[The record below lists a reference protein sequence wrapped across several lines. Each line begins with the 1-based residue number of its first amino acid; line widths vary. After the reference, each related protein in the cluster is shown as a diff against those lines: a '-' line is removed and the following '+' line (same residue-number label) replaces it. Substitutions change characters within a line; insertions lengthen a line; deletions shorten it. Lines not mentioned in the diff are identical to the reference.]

1 MDRGPAV
8 GRTQGTPSGLAARA
22 GCPGRRAQA
31 DPRHSVGQVGP
42 ARAPPSL
49 RRPGKTAGCQCAK
62 QRQADASYC
71 STNKNS
77 APQARRPL
85 WSNHFETGG
94 DPWTHAF
101 WPPKQRHNH
110 PHTPSGLTRPT
121 RPVDH
126 PTGPLRPSTPPG
138 PLPWAPLGLGLI
150 RLRAWAPP
158 GPLRFLVFV
167 FLFFFWLQIQET

>member
-1 MDRGPAV
+1 MNSRVVGAPLVWGP
-8 GRTQGTPSGLAARA
+8 
-22 GCPGRRAQA
+22 
-31 DPRHSVGQVGP
+31 GP
-42 ARAPPSL
+42 PQ
-49 RRPGKTAGCQCAK
+49 TE
-62 QRQADASYC
+62 
-71 STNKNS
+71 NKNS
-77 APQARRPL
+77 APQARNCGQIT
-85 WSNHFETGG
+85 SKQAGI
-94 DPWTHAF
+94 HAF

-167 FLFFFWLQIQET
+167 FPALPQPEKRWDAHYPRVQKRSARRSAAPLRARHTARPKTIKVLVRSMTMID

>member
-1 MDRGPAV
+1 MSPRRDAWRSVFELSVSGRPPPLVWGP
-8 GRTQGTPSGLAARA
+8 
-22 GCPGRRAQA
+22 
-31 DPRHSVGQVGP
+31 GP
-42 ARAPPSL
+42 PQ
-49 RRPGKTAGCQCAK
+49 TE
-62 QRQADASYC
+62 
-71 STNKNS
+71 NKNS
-77 APQARRPL
+77 APQARNC
-85 WSNHFETGG
+85 SQITSKQAGI
-94 DPWTHAF
+94 HAF

-167 FLFFFWLQIQET
+167 FSRPPSALEALGRPLTEISKTLRPAVSRRSTVAPRPGARDILDPALAGL